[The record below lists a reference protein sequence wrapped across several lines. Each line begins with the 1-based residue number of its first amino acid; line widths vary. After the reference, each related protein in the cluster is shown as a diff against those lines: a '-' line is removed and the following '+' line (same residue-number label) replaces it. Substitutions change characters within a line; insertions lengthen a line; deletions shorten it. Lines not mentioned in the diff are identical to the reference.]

1 MTKFINFICAFTIF
15 IITGCGIS
23 LNLND
28 TNGDKGANT
37 GYKITTSTDTY
48 NRQLHQREIDFIN
61 SMADDYAAKNNI
73 SKEQAVKILLLKS
86 YILLL
91 V

>member
-23 LNLND
+23 PNLND

-37 GYKITTSTDTY
+37 GYKITTSADTY
-48 NRQLHQREIDFIN
+48 NRQLHQR
-61 SMADDYAAKNNI
+61 
-73 SKEQAVKILLLKS
+73 
-86 YILLL
+86 
-91 V
+91 